1 MSEVLKISVDLS
13 GKLDLINKR
22 LAEVLKTDNPRLNE
36 MSNYT
41 ISSGGKRLRPLI
53 VLLVY
58 ELNTTKPLE
67 NAIDLAVAYEIMH
80 SASLIHD
87 DIIDE
92 AEERRGMPSLYRKYG
107 LGDAIVT
114 GDYMFSVAYRI
125 GATYGIDVSNV
136 VAEAAQK
143 LAEGQIEES
152 MNLGNFEITEE
163 TYFNII
169 TNKTAYFF
177 GAGAK
182 TAAMIAQSSGE
193 DQNNMFNF
201 AFNVGM
207 AFQIAD
213 DILDIVGK
221 EEIIGKTP
229 FTDMKHS
236 ALTLPMIY
244 ALKNGNEA
252 GKRHLKSVLRGRE
265 IDPES
270 VQKAKQFLIDSGSVD
285 YSIEKAK
292 KFIDM
297 AIESEKTAKIS
308 PNLQTLFEIA
318 YSVIS
323 RIRV

>member
-22 LAEVLKTDNPRLNE
+22 LVEVLKTDNPRLNE

-143 LAEGQIEES
+143 LA
-152 MNLGNFEITEE
+152 
-163 TYFNII
+163 
-169 TNKTAYFF
+169 
-177 GAGAK
+177 
-182 TAAMIAQSSGE
+182 
-193 DQNNMFNF
+193 
-201 AFNVGM
+201 
-207 AFQIAD
+207 
-213 DILDIVGK
+213 
-221 EEIIGKTP
+221 
-229 FTDMKHS
+229 
-236 ALTLPMIY
+236 
-244 ALKNGNEA
+244 
-252 GKRHLKSVLRGRE
+252 
-265 IDPES
+265 
-270 VQKAKQFLIDSGSVD
+270 
-285 YSIEKAK
+285 
-292 KFIDM
+292 
-297 AIESEKTAKIS
+297 
-308 PNLQTLFEIA
+308 
-318 YSVIS
+318 
-323 RIRV
+323 